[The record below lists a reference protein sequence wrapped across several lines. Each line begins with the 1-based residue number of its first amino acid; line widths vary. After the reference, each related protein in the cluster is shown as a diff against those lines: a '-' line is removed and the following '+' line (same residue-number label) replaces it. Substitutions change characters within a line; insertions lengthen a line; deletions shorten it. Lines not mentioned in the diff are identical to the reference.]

1 MNETTPSTSPRW
13 NGTAKLIVALLIAIV
28 IIYVLYRFQT
38 YLAPLLLSFLIAYLV
53 HPLAKFLNEKLRIPW
68 RIISTIIFV
77 FLFLILIGLLTW
89 GGISIVEQVQNLI
102 KYLEK
107 LILDLPKFFSDLS
120 RKPLMIGQISI
131 DLSRFDLNEL
141 WTQLQ
146 GVVQPVLS
154 SAGSLLGSI
163 ASGAATTVVGL
174 IFILLIAYFI
184 MIESGGMRD
193 QMIKL
198 SIPNYEDD
206 IRKLGSQL
214 SKIWNAFLRGQLL
227 VFAIT
232 VVVYSILLS
241 ILGVR
246 YFFLLA
252 LLAGLARFV
261 PYVGPFVAWTTY
273 GLVSLFQINYFGL
286 KPLAFALIVVG
297 CAWITDVIMDNFV
310 SPRVMSNAL
319 KIHPAA
325 VLVMV
330 FISASLFGFIG
341 VLLSAPL
348 LASLQLF
355 GNYVF
360 RKLMDLDPWE
370 GLQTIP
376 PPTPIKEVL
385 KSFYVRVRFMFTRH
399 PALQTRSKNATNSN
413 KKNSKE

>member
-1 MNETTPSTSPRW
+1 MNETTPSSSPRW

-53 HPLAKFLNEKLRIPW
+53 HPLAKFLNERLRIPW
-68 RIISTIIFV
+68 RAISTIIFV
-77 FLFLILIGLLTW
+77 LLFLVLIGLLTW
-89 GGISIVEQVQNLI
+89 GGISIVDQIQNLI
-102 KYLEK
+102 TYLQK
-107 LILDLPKFFSDLS
+107 LILQIPGFFESLS
-120 RKPLMIGQISI
+120 ESPLVIGRFSI
-131 DLSRFDLNEL
+131 DLSSFDLNDL

-154 SAGSLLGSI
+154 SAGSLIGSI

-184 MIESGGMRD
+184 MVESGGMRD

-198 SIPNYEDD
+198 SIPKFEED
-206 IRKLGSQL
+206 IRKLGNQL

-286 KPLAFALIVVG
+286 KPLPFALIVVG
-297 CAWITDVIMDNFV
+297 IAWITDVIMDNFV

-376 PPTPIKEVL
+376 PPTPIKEVIRNFFSKL
-385 KSFYVRVRFMFTRH
+385 KILFNNP
-399 PALQTRSKNATNSN
+399 PALKARNKNKQETNTN
-413 KKNSKE
+413 NSEE